1 MKQNRLMQER
11 IRRTTI
17 LLRELG
23 YEIQEGEVADDSY
36 SAGFVTPD
44 GFQAGFFIDADSK
57 FLELVFTF
65 TFGKGMADFVRERIE
80 EVMHTLYEYGCYFT
94 LQIDQ
99 EEISYTIFSKIYFA
113 GLNYFALKETIRD
126 FRDAVDANQE
136 IFEIQLENEQG
147 ASYGDS

>member
-1 MKQNRLMQER
+1 MQER
-11 IRRTTI
+11 IRRTQV

-23 YEIQEGEVADDSY
+23 YEVHEGEVTEDSY
-36 SAGFVTPD
+36 SGGLVAPD

-57 FLELVFTF
+57 FLELAFTF
-65 TFGKGMADFVRERIE
+65 TFGNVMADFVRERIE
-80 EVMHTLYEYGCYFT
+80 EMLHTLYEYGCYLS

-99 EEISYTIFSKIYFA
+99 QEISYTIFSKIYFA

-136 IFEIQLENEQG
+136 IFEIHMENEKG
-147 ASYGDS
+147 ASYGDA